1 MTKRLPSINA
11 LRSFEA
17 AARHQSFTLAAEEL
31 RVSPAAIG
39 YQVKRLEEDLGRAL
53 FTRSH
58 RAVRLTPD
66 GMALMRRLG
75 KGFEIIEAAWTE
87 AHAPEPERIFKVTAP
102 IAVVQK
108 WLLHEPTMQTN
119 RFGAFRIGW
128 DVSQAFQDLEGSGI
142 DAAIRYT
149 SDPDPSLFSE
159 PLLRQFYT
167 PLIRADVARRIK
179 APADLL
185 QHGLIKL
192 GFDLAAERHIDL
204 WTPWFELQ
212 GLRAPDRF
220 EMTCGYT
227 MTAVEV
233 ARETGHIAMGGYF
246 VVAEDIAAGRLVA
259 PFPVGI
265 VPQSQ
270 LWVMC
275 RKGREEEPE
284 MLWFRQAVR
293 ACADRLRATAAG
305 VRIFDLEGRPVEGA

>member
-87 AHAPEPERIFKVTAP
+87 AHAPKPERIFKVTAP

-167 PLIRADVARRIK
+167 PLMRADVARRIK

-185 QHGLIKL
+185 QHGLITL

-212 GLRAPDRF
+212 GLRAPNRF

-305 VRIFDLEGRPVEGA
+305 FRIFDLEGRPVEGA

>member
-119 RFGAFRIGW
+119 RFGA
-128 DVSQAFQDLEGSGI
+128 
-142 DAAIRYT
+142 
-149 SDPDPSLFSE
+149 
-159 PLLRQFYT
+159 
-167 PLIRADVARRIK
+167 
-179 APADLL
+179 ADLL

-305 VRIFDLEGRPVEGA
+305 FRIFDLEGRPVEGA